1 MSRATTVVS
10 SATLLTAVVLTIA
23 GCGSIGSSSGS
34 ANTSGGGAAT
44 ASVGGSGSGST
55 IATSQP
61 GTAVAT
67 GAPASNAGGS
77 SSGSGSESS
86 STSCSH
92 GLQPGANGVV
102 DVECDGPATI
112 RITAGSVSESITGGT
127 CRQAGTTW
135 TVTAGVITQ
144 YGVYDGPPV
153 DVVSVAA
160 TVGKDASIQA
170 ELSGKML
177 LVDSAS
183 FALSADAKSA
193 HLAGTSNRNADI
205 PSTPT
210 TVDVTC

>member
-1 MSRATTVVS
+1 MSRTTTAVS

-23 GCGSIGSSSGS
+23 GCGSTGSGNGS
-34 ANTSGGGAAT
+34 AGTGGGTAT
-44 ASVGGSGSGST
+44 ASAGGSGSGST
-55 IATSQP
+55 IAASPP
-61 GTAVAT
+61 GTAAAA
-67 GAPASNAGGS
+67 GAPAGNAGGGNS
-77 SSGSGSESS
+77 GPGGESSG
-86 STSCSH
+86 TSCSH
-92 GLQPGANGVV
+92 GLRPGANGVV
-102 DVECDGPATI
+102 DIECGGPATI
-112 RITAGSVSESITGGT
+112 HITAGPVSESITGGT